1 MKPSFLLASA
11 ACAAL
16 LCVTASAQTLYAVS
30 MRTYADSS
38 YKGVEGNLYVV
49 DTESAVTRLV
59 ASLTVGGKTSL
70 GLDGLAIHPKSGV
83 FYGITSPTSAIIPHS
98 LVKID
103 SKSGAV
109 TPIGDLGHTGSDI
122 QFDLDGT
129 LYMWLPGT
137 YQMATVDLDSGL
149 ATPRGH
155 SFQQGVLKGGIALIG
170 GGRALVSASGGKGTL
185 DIVELVTGTIVP
197 GPTLV
202 GATFPDLIKGL
213 TYSPRGIVY
222 GINTDGGL
230 PPQANLVSIDPRTG
244 KVTTIGPL
252 PNDTEAL
259 SFGPELVDTKD
270 MTAKMLEWR
279 LPVLAGLFVIAM
291 VIIVVAMRSKGLKG

>member
-11 ACAAL
+11 ACSAL
-16 LCVTASAQTLYAVS
+16 LCVAASAQTLYAVS
-30 MRTYADSS
+30 MRTYADPS

-49 DTESAVTRLV
+49 DTDTAVTRLV
-59 ASLTVGGKTSL
+59 ASLTIGGKTPV
-70 GLDGLAIHPKSGV
+70 GLDGLAIHPKTGV
-83 FYGITSPTSAIIPHS
+83 FYGITAPTSTVIPHT
-98 LVKID
+98 LVRID
-103 SKSGAV
+103 PQSGSV
-109 TPIGDLGHTGSDI
+109 TPIGDLGHSGSDI
-122 QFDLDGT
+122 QFDVDGT

-137 YQMATVDLDSGL
+137 YQMATVDLDSGG

-170 GGRALVSASGGKGTL
+170 GGRALVSATGGKGTL
-185 DIVELVTGTIVP
+185 DVVELSTGTIAP
-197 GPTLV
+197 GPALV

-213 TYSPRGIVY
+213 TYSPKGVVY

-230 PPQANLVSIDPRTG
+230 PPQANLVSIDQRSG

-259 SFGPELVDTKD
+259 SFGPELLDSKD
-270 MTAKMLEWR
+270 FTAKVLEWR
-279 LPVLAGLFVIAM
+279 LPVLAALFLIAM
-291 VIIVVAMRSKGLKG
+291 VVLVVAMRSKS

>member
-38 YKGVEGNLYVV
+38 YKGIEGNLYVV
-49 DTESAVTRLV
+49 DTETAVTRLV
-59 ASLTVGGKTSL
+59 ASLTVGGKTPL

-103 SKSGAV
+103 SKSGVV

-137 YQMATVDLDSGL
+137 YQMATVDVDSGL

-170 GGRALVSASGGKGTL
+170 EGHALVSATGGKGTL
-185 DIVELVTGTIVP
+185 DIVELASGTIAP
-197 GPTLV
+197 GPALV
-202 GATFPDLIKGL
+202 GAAFPDLIKGL
-213 TYSPRGIVY
+213 TYSPKGIVY

-259 SFGPELVDTKD
+259 SFGPELVGSKD
-270 MTAKMLEWR
+270 MTAKVLEWR
-279 LPVLAGLFVIAM
+279 FPVLAGLFVIAM
-291 VIIVVAMRSKGLKG
+291 VIIVVAIRSKG

>member
-30 MRTYADSS
+30 MRTYADPS

-49 DTESAVTRLV
+49 DTETAVTRLV
-59 ASLTVGGKTSL
+59 ASLTVGGRTPV

-83 FYGITSPTSAIIPHS
+83 FYGITAATSTVIPHT

-103 SKSGAV
+103 PTSGAV

-155 SFQQGVLKGGIALIG
+155 SFKQGVLKGGIALIG
-170 GGRALVSASGGKGTL
+170 GGHALVTATGGKGTL
-185 DIVELVTGTIVP
+185 DVVDLATGTIAP
-197 GPTLV
+197 GPSLA
-202 GATFPDLIKGL
+202 GAAFPDLIKGL
-213 TYSPRGIVY
+213 TYSPKGIVY
-222 GINTDGGL
+222 GINTDAGL
-230 PPQANLVSIDPRTG
+230 PPQANLVSIDQRSG

-259 SFGPELVDTKD
+259 SFGPELADSKD
-270 MTAKMLEWR
+270 FTAKVLEWR
-279 LPVLAGLFVIAM
+279 LPVMAALFVIALI
-291 VIIVVAMRSKGLKG
+291 VLVVAMRSKA